1 MKGPIR
7 VFDKSNKIYERA
19 SLSIPLASQ
28 TFSKSA
34 INFAK
39 GASPLFLSSGDGC
52 FVWDPDGNKYIDYI
66 SALLPIILGYNDN
79 DVNAAIVDQLKKGII
94 FSLPS
99 EIEYQLA
106 EELVRLIPSAEM
118 VRFGKSGSDVTTA
131 AVRLARAFT
140 GRDHIAVSGYHG
152 WHDWYIGTTTRDMGV
167 PDDVKNLT
175 TSFRFNNLNDL
186 ETLLKLNPNDYA
198 AVIVEA
204 EGLEEPTIG
213 YLESVRGLTQ
223 KYGVLLIFDEIIS
236 GFRASLGGAQQK
248 YGVVPDL
255 STFGKGIANGMPLS
269 AIVGRREIMYLMEE
283 IFVSGTFSGEA
294 LSIAAALA
302 TIKKLT
308 ALDGPSLICNYNGK
322 LRCSI
327 NSIISRHG
335 LEEII
340 HLRGP
345 DWWIGLSIT
354 PPPNIDRFLLV
365 TLLRQELVSCGIL
378 IGSTFNVSV
387 SHCSD
392 VILNDTALAFD
403 TALTALSSYLSSP
416 DPSRYLKGDLIRP
429 VFQVRN

>member
-7 VFDKSNKIYERA
+7 VFDKSNKIHERA

-34 INFAK
+34 INFVK

-66 SALLPIILGYNDN
+66 SALLPVILGYNDK

-106 EELVRLIPSAEM
+106 EELIRLIPSSEM

-131 AVRLARAFT
+131 AIRLARAFT
-140 GRDHIAVSGYHG
+140 GRDRIAVSGYHG

-175 TSFRFNNLNDL
+175 SSFRFNNFNDL
-186 ETLLKLNPNDYA
+186 ESLLKLNPNEYA

-204 EGLEEPTIG
+204 EGLEEPSIG
-213 YLESVRGLTQ
+213 YLESVRDLTQ

-236 GFRASLGGAQQK
+236 GFRASIGGAQQK
-248 YGVVPDL
+248 YEVVPDL

-269 AIVGRREIMYLMEE
+269 AIVGRKEIMYLMED
-283 IFVSGTFSGEA
+283 IFVSGTFNGEA

-302 TIKKLT
+302 TIKKLI
-308 ALDGPSLICNYNGK
+308 ALEGPSLISNYNEK
-322 LRCSI
+322 LRTSI
-327 NSIISRHG
+327 DPIISRHG

-340 HLRGP
+340 QLKGP
-345 DWWIGLSIT
+345 DWWTSLSIT
-354 PPPNIDRFLLV
+354 PPPNIDRFLLI
-365 TLLRQELVSCGIL
+365 TLLRQELVSYGIL

-392 VILNDTALAFD
+392 VIINDTALAFD
-403 TALTALSSYLSSP
+403 SALTALSSYLSSP
-416 DPSRYLKGDLIRP
+416 DPSKHLKGDLIRP